1 MITPDP
7 ADRETLGS
15 PTMHRSADPVL
26 PLRGVTCVEVLVRS
40 AHRMRP
46 PRDTG
51 GMLDSVQVQVA
62 PALEMFLARKNRPGP
77 VDVAHDPSATVGHI
91 VQSLGVPLTEVG
103 SLHTESG
110 PVPPTHRPPPG
121 THLQVRVPARPQPGT
136 RFLLDVHLG
145 KLARRMRLLGLDA
158 AYRNDAD
165 DEQLVDRARRDDR
178 VLLTRDRGLLQ
189 RRSLPTGAYVR
200 GTAPDEQFADVLDRF
215 RPPLAPWSRCTA
227 CNGLLRPVPAAE
239 VRAEL
244 EPGTLRTYDRYARCR
259 DCRKVYWRGAHSP
272 RIEDIIR
279 AAGS

>member
-1 MITPDP
+1 M
-7 ADRETLGS
+7 S
-15 PTMHRSADPVL
+15 
-26 PLRGVTCVEVLVRS
+26 VEVLGRP
-40 AHRMRP
+40 AHRART

-51 GMLDSVQVQVA
+51 DMPDPVQVRLD

-77 VDVAHDPSATVGHI
+77 VDVAHDPSATAGHI

-103 SLHTESG
+103 SLRTESG
-110 PVPPTHRPPPG
+110 TVPPAYRPSPG
-121 THLQVRVPARPQPGT
+121 AHLRVRAPERPQLGT

-145 KLARRMRLLGLDA
+145 TLARRMRLLGLDA

-165 DEQLVDRARRDDR
+165 DEQLVHRSRRDDR
-178 VLLTRDRGLLQ
+178 VLLTRDRALLQ
-189 RRSLPTGAYVR
+189 RNSLPAGAYVR
-200 GTAPDEQFADVLDRF
+200 GTAPDEQLDDVLDRF

-259 DCRKVYWRGAHSP
+259 DCGKVYWRGAHAP

-279 AAGS
+279 AARS